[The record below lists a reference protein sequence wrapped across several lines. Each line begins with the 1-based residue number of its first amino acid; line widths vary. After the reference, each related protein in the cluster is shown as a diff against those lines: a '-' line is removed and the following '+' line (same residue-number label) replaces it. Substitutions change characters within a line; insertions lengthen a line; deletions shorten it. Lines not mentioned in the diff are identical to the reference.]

1 MAELKG
7 KVLGKLAMVSALLVA
22 AWHVAMLV
30 IGGAT
35 FPGYDHVS
43 QFISELGAN
52 GAPHSFEVSWY
63 GFAPIGVLMIVFAV
77 CAWLAAPRSILFG
90 LGLLGIV
97 LYAVGYLGTAAYP
110 CDYGCRP
117 EDPTPTHEMHLMF
130 GLVSY
135 LFVPLFLVLLAL
147 AVRKWPKA
155 GWLFAL
161 GVIGAIA
168 SLGGLMTFDPD
179 SPFVGLSQRLIE
191 ASVIG
196 WIVACG
202 LYLGL
207 QKRTAAP

>member
-1 MAELKG
+1 MLA
-7 KVLGKLAMVSALLVA
+7 KLAMVSALLVA

-35 FPGYDHVS
+35 FPGYDHMS
-43 QFISELGAN
+43 QFISEMGAT

-63 GFAPIGVLMIVFAV
+63 GFAPIGILIAAFAIF
-77 CAWLAAPRSILFG
+77 AWRAAPRSILFT
-90 LGLLGIV
+90 LGLIGIFM
-97 LYAVGYLGTAAYP
+97 YAVGYVGTAVYP

-117 EDPTPTHEMHLMF
+117 ENPTATHQMHLLF

-135 LFVPLFLVLLAL
+135 LFAPVMLLLLGL

-155 GWLFAL
+155 GWLSVVGF
-161 GVIGAIA
+161 IGAIGA
-168 SLGGLMTFDPD
+168 FGGLMTFDPA
-179 SPFVGLSQRLIE
+179 SPFIGLSQRVIE

>member
-1 MAELKG
+1 MAVLKG
-7 KVLGKLAMVSALLVA
+7 IALEKLAMVSALLVA

-35 FPGYDHVS
+35 FAGYDHMS
-43 QFISELGAN
+43 QFISEMGAT
-52 GAPHSFEVSWY
+52 GAPHSFAVSWY
-63 GFAPIGVLMIVFAV
+63 GFAPIGVLMGAFATF
-77 CAWLAAPRSILFG
+77 AWLAAPRSVLFT
-90 LGLLGIV
+90 LGLIGIFI
-97 LYAVGYLGTAAYP
+97 YAVGYVGTAAYP

-117 EDPTPTHEMHLMF
+117 ENPTVTHQIHLLF

-135 LFVPLFLVLLAL
+135 LVAPLMLLLLGL

-155 GWLFAL
+155 GWLFMV
-161 GVIGAIA
+161 GIIGAIGSFA
-168 SLGGLMTFDPD
+168 GLMTFDPE
-179 SPFVGLSQRLIE
+179 SPFVGLSQRVIE

>member
-30 IGGAT
+30 IGGAN

-43 QFISELGAN
+43 QFISELGAT

-77 CAWLAAPRSILFG
+77 CAWLAAPRSILFV

-97 LYAVGYLGTAAYP
+97 VYAVGYVGTAAYP

-117 EDPTPTHEMHLMF
+117 ENPTPTHEMHLLF
-130 GLVSY
+130 GLGSY
-135 LFVPLFLVLLAL
+135 LFVPLFLVFLAL

-168 SLGGLMTFDPD
+168 SLGGLVTFDPE
-179 SPFVGLSQRLIE
+179 SPFVGFSQRVIE